1 MLFSLP
7 SVSALLADSF
17 QLIVVIIVKSSWKT
31 ISFKNLIKLI
41 WEIEIINY
49 LFFIKIDSA
58 IE

>member
-41 WEIEIINY
+41 WEIEIINRKK
-49 LFFIKIDSA
+49 LNF
-58 IE
+58 